1 MTRGILITNAYWQSD
16 TTRAMRDLFLQAAR
30 DRGVQLAEM
39 PNDADFTGIETDFVI
54 LWDKD
59 VRLGAM
65 LEKRGIPVFNS
76 PLSIA
81 LCDDKTLTHLALMD
95 QGIPLPETVICPQTF
110 PVNGYRRWDFLDR
123 AEKLLGWPMI
133 IKEGRGSFGLQVYLA
148 KDRAEAERILQSKAG
163 EPLLLQRFIS
173 FSSGSDKRLYVVGDR
188 VIAAMRR
195 VNDNDF
201 RANIFG
207 GGRAFAYTPTAE
219 EERIALLAA
228 GKLGLSFAGV
238 DLIDDRD
245 AGGNTV
251 PLLLEV
257 NSNAQF
263 VALHEVTGVNPAVH
277 MTEHILSVIGREQK
291 QKNG

>member
-1 MTRGILITNAYWQSD
+1 MMRGILITNAYWESD
-16 TTRAMRDLFLQAAR
+16 STRAMQDLFLQAA
-30 DRGVQLAEM
+30 GEKGILLTEVS
-39 PNDADFTGIETDFVI
+39 NDADFSELSADFVI

-81 LCDDKTLTHLALMD
+81 LCDDKTLTHLALTD
-95 QGIPLPETVICPQTF
+95 GDIPLPETVICPQTF
-110 PVNGYRRWDFLDR
+110 PINGYKRWDFLDR

-148 KDRAEAERILQSKAG
+148 KDRAEAEKILQSKAG
-163 EPLLLQRFIS
+163 EPLLLQRFVS

-195 VNDNDF
+195 VNENDF

-207 GGRAFAYTPTAE
+207 GGKAFAYTPTDE
-219 EERIALLAA
+219 EKSIALRAA
-228 GKLGLSFAGV
+228 KKLGLSFAGV

-245 AGGNTV
+245 EKGNIV

-263 VALHEVTGVNPAVH
+263 VALKDVTGVNPAAY
-277 MTEHILSVIGREQK
+277 MLEYIKASVESK
-291 QKNG
+291 HL